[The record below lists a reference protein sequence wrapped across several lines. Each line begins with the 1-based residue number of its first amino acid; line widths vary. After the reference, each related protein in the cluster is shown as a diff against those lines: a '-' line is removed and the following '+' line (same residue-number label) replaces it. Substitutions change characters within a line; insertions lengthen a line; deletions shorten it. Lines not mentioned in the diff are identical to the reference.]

1 MGSQIK
7 HIEYYFPEKVISNND
22 LKLEFPDYDFSKFE
36 DKIGIRKGHCYE
48 GAGVSNKH
56 VLALVN
62 NGNAKASDII
72 ELARASR
79 RAVNEKFGI
88 MLEPEVQFVGITL

>member
-1 MGSQIK
+1 MERAGVK
-7 HIEYYFPEKVISNND
+7 RGDCH
-22 LKLEFPDYDFSKFE
+22 
-36 DKIGIRKGHCYE
+36 E
-48 GAGVSNKH
+48 GAGVSTKH

-79 RAVNEKFGI
+79 SAVKEKFGI
-88 MLEPEVQFVGITL
+88 TLEPEVQFVGLSL

>member
-1 MGSQIK
+1 M
-7 HIEYYFPEKVISNND
+7 EKS
-22 LKLEFPDYDFSKFE
+22 
-36 DKIGIRKGHCYE
+36 GIRKGHCYE
-48 GAGVSNKH
+48 GAGVSSKH

-79 RAVNEKFGI
+79 KAVKDKFGI
-88 MLEPEVQFVGITL
+88 TLEPEVQFVGISL

>member
-1 MGSQIK
+1 M
-7 HIEYYFPEKVISNND
+7 EKS
-22 LKLEFPDYDFSKFE
+22 
-36 DKIGIRKGHCYE
+36 GIRKGHCYE

-79 RAVNEKFGI
+79 KAVKDKFGI
-88 MLEPEVQFVGITL
+88 TLEPEVQFVGISL